1 MKKRYNWL
9 LIAAGA
15 LAVVGSVCY
24 ILLDRKDITFS
35 WYAVGFA
42 LMGAIS
48 TWAVCRFDKEFL
60 LLITSGL
67 YSVAFGFAL
76 RVAIPSLSDIWN
88 HVNFIGGN
96 ALMGSV
102 FSGIYLVCAL
112 LGVIACF
119 QGKAQE

>member
-1 MKKRYNWL
+1 MKKRQNRL
-9 LIAAGA
+9 LIAAAA

-42 LMGAIS
+42 LAGAVS
-48 TWAVCRFDKEFL
+48 TVATCRFEKDFL

-96 ALMGSV
+96 ALMGTV
-102 FSGIYLVCAL
+102 FSAVYLLCAL
-112 LGVIACF
+112 LSVIACF
-119 QGKAQE
+119 GKKEQK

>member
-9 LIAAGA
+9 LMTAGA

-48 TWAVCRFDKEFL
+48 TLAVCRFDKEFL

-112 LGVIACF
+112 LSVIACF

>member
-1 MKKRYNWL
+1 MKKRHNWL
-9 LIAAGA
+9 LMAAA
-15 LAVVGSVCY
+15 ILAVVGSVCY

-42 LMGAIS
+42 LLGAVS
-48 TWAVCRFDKEFL
+48 TVATCHCGKDFL

-67 YSVAFGFAL
+67 YGVAFGFAL

-102 FSGIYLVCAL
+102 FSGIYLLCAL

-119 QGKAQE
+119 GAKEQK